1 MGYIGKIGK
10 WHFYRENDDP
20 NLQIWGTL
28 SSDKTKSLI
37 PSATALFVEQFDT
50 LIVNHLQPKREGCE
64 AKFGVNSD
72 EAISSSSSS
81 PSPWEPSQ
89 FSICMTGAWIVSG
102 SDDM

>member
-10 WHFYRENDDP
+10 CIFTRKMMTS
-20 NLQIWGTL
+20 LQIWGTL
-28 SSDKTKSLI
+28 SSDETKSLI
-37 PSATALFVEQFDT
+37 PSATALFIEQFDT

-81 PSPWEPSQ
+81 SS
-89 FSICMTGAWIVSG
+89 
-102 SDDM
+102 